1 MIDATSFAMGT
12 SGNMVA
18 LLSLELGGPR
28 LFHQSSLGREASWGV
43 VCKAAH
49 DGGGGRTDDPCS
61 ADDITVGS
69 MMGGRGA

>member
-18 LLSLELGGPR
+18 LLSLELGGPPIVPSV
-28 LFHQSSLGREASWGV
+28 FSWTASWGV

-61 ADDITVGS
+61 ADDIAVGS
-69 MMGGRGA
+69 MMDGRGA